1 MNYPKV
7 AIRYAKSLME
17 LAESKGSV
25 DAAMADMSLIENT
38 IKANKEL
45 VMLLSSPVV
54 DMAKKEKVLMAI
66 FGDKIS
72 DISKDFVQ
80 LITRKGREGDLL
92 AIADRFIALVKER
105 RNIHQAVVTSA
116 TPLTAAAK
124 TELLGMVQKI
134 KAGEV
139 ELTEKIDPSII
150 GGFILR
156 VDDSMI
162 DASVLARFRKL
173 RQDFSVN

>member
-17 LAESKGSV
+17 LAESRGSV
-25 DAAMADMSLIENT
+25 DEAMTDMSLVENT
-38 IKANKEL
+38 IKANKDL
-45 VMLLSSPVV
+45 AMLLSSPVV

-72 DISKDFVQ
+72 DISKDFIQ
-80 LITRKGREGDLL
+80 LITQKGREGSLL

-105 RNIHQAVVTSA
+105 RNIHQVIVTSA

-134 KAGEV
+134 KPGEV

-150 GGFILR
+150 GGFILK